1 MFIHLFSDF
10 LYNDLVFSQ
19 LSEQKLIDR
28 LTHSQAL
35 QSIMSHELVFTL
47 TTADGKSKEFSLLID
62 EKNKVDS
69 FRESLNAKSMDIN
82 NFILG
87 KDVG

>member
-1 MFIHLFSDF
+1 
-10 LYNDLVFSQ
+10 
-19 LSEQKLIDR
+19 
-28 LTHSQAL
+28 
-35 QSIMSHELVFTL
+35 MSHELVFTL
-47 TTADGKSKEFSLLID
+47 TTADGNSKEFSLLID

-69 FRESLNAKSMDIN
+69 FKESLKAKSMDIN